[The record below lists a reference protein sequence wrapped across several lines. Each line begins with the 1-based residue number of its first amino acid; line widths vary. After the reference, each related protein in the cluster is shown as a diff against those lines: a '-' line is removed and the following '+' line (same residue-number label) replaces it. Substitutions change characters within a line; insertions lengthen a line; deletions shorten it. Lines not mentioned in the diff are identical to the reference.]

1 MTPNV
6 GSLDKTVRIVFGLAI
21 LSLWFVL
28 EGQMRYLA
36 LIGIVPL
43 LTATMG
49 FCPAYTLFGIN
60 TCSVKKK

>member
-1 MTPNV
+1 MKPNV
-6 GSLDKTVRIVFGLAI
+6 GSLDKTVRIVFGLAL

-28 EGQMRYLA
+28 EGQLRYLA

-49 FCPAYTLFGIN
+49 VCPLYSLLGVN
-60 TCSVKKK
+60 TCGIKK

>member
-1 MTPNV
+1 MKPNV
-6 GSLDKTVRIVFGLAI
+6 GSLDKTVRIVFGLAL

-28 EGQMRYLA
+28 EGQLRYLA

-49 FCPAYTLFGIN
+49 VCPLYSLLGIN
-60 TCSVKKK
+60 TCGIKK